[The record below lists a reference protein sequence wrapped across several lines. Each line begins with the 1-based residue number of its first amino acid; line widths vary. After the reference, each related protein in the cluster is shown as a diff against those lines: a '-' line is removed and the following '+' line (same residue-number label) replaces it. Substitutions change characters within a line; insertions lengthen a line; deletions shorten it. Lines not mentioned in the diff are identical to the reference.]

1 VDAGMVADVAA
12 LVAASGSALGS
23 VVGGAGALGSAVGGA
38 GALGSLAAGV
48 AAGLAVAVPLG
59 PVGLLIIGQGLAHGR
74 RSGLA
79 AAAGVATVDAT
90 YCALAVAVGAVLAPL
105 VATWAPW
112 PGYVSGLV
120 VVALGVQ
127 RLVVA
132 LRRGAEPVAADE
144 PAPARRSHRSV
155 YGTFVAL
162 TAVNPM
168 TLLYFTALAGGL
180 AAVAGSSAGAVLFVV
195 GVGGASFGWA
205 TVLALTGSAL
215 GAWTSGSVTRVLELL
230 AAGLV
235 VVLGLGVLVATATA

>member
-1 VDAGMVADVAA
+1 MVADAAA
-12 LVAASGSALGS
+12 LVAVRADALGS
-23 VVGGAGALGSAVGGA
+23 VVGGASALGSVIGGG

-48 AAGLAVAVPLG
+48 AAGL
-59 PVGLLIIGQGLAHGR
+59 
-74 RSGLA
+74 
-79 AAAGVATVDAT
+79 GVATIDAT

-105 VATWAPW
+105 VAAWAPW

-132 LRRGAEPVAADE
+132 LRRETGPAAADE
-144 PAPARRSHRSV
+144 PAPASRSHRSV

-195 GVGGASFGWA
+195 GVGSASFGWA